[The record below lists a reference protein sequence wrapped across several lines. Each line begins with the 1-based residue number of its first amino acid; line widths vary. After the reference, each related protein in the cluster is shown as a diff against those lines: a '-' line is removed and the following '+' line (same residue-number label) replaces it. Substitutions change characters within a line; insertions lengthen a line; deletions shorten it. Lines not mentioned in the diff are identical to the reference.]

1 MQPVR
6 VNLKGMTANF
16 FCLQNQNNFH
26 IAEGLLSVEV
36 DMSILAQKEMFTE
49 SHEG

>member
-1 MQPVR
+1 MQPAR

-16 FCLQNQNNFH
+16 FRLQNRSNFH
-26 IAEGLLSVEV
+26 MAEGLLSVEV
-36 DMSILAQKEMFTE
+36 EMSMLVQKEMFTE